1 MIWLGDIGIHS
12 TIFGDNRDTFEV
24 MAFTNFK
31 IVEIVGGGNLD
42 GAGAVLGVGVFVGND
57 GDLAV
62 GEREFDKAADEVLI
76 AGIIGVD
83 RDGSVTE

>member
-42 GAGAVLGVGVFVGND
+42 GAGAVLGVGVFVGDD
-57 GDLAV
+57 GDFAV
-62 GEREFDKAADEVLI
+62 GEREFDETTDEVLI

>member
-1 MIWLGDIGIHS
+1 MIWLGDIGIHGA
-12 TIFGDNRDTFEV
+12 IFGDNRDTFEV
-24 MAFTNFK
+24 MALTNFK

-42 GAGAVLGVGVFVGND
+42 GAGAVLGVGVFVGDD
-57 GDLAV
+57 GDFAV
-62 GEREFDKAADEVLI
+62 GEREFDETTDEVLI